1 MIMPELSSVFSLVN
15 YAFVLFFGIVAS
27 LYLADINFCDHK
39 RVYVLTLFF
48 FGIAQLLFYLIM
60 GESVLYKCYPFL
72 IHLPLI
78 LLIFLRFHR
87 NLSISAISV
96 LSAYLLCTPR
106 KWFGTFVAFFFDR
119 NPVVSYIASII
130 ITIPLLVLVI
140 RFVSPY
146 IIRLKYE
153 SRTTLLLFFLL
164 PLVYYVLE
172 YTFTVYTDLLYTG
185 GAVVIDFM
193 DSFLVVSFFI
203 LSVLSLKFSSEKIR
217 QNGKIF
223 CLLQLPHRHRKKFP
237 SFPLSSSRQPF
248 TGMIC
253 GII

>member
-15 YAFVLFFGIVAS
+15 YAFVLFFGIVAA
-27 LYLADINFCDHK
+27 LYLADIGFCDHK

-72 IHLPLI
+72 IHIPLI
-78 LLIFLRFHR
+78 ALIFLRFHR

-119 NPVVSYIASII
+119 NPVVSNIASII

-193 DSFLVVSFFI
+193 DSPGYEELCRRFLADAKDFSEENLKNAGITRRFENKDMNACLEEIKLFI
-203 LSVLSLKFSSEKIR
+203 QKAILI
-217 QNGKIF
+217 
-223 CLLQLPHRHRKKFP
+223 
-237 SFPLSSSRQPF
+237 
-248 TGMIC
+248 
-253 GII
+253 

>member
-1 MIMPELSSVFSLVN
+1 MLSVSDPPSFDSL
-15 YAFVLFFGIVAS
+15 
-27 LYLADINFCDHK
+27 NFPA
-39 RVYVLTLFF
+39 VSP
-48 FGIAQLLFYLIM
+48 
-60 GESVLYKCYPFL
+60 ESVNLC
-72 IHLPLI
+72 H
-78 LLIFLRFHR
+78 LRFVC
-87 NLSISAISV
+87 ISAV
-96 LSAYLLCTPR
+96 HATQMVWHLCC
-106 KWFGTFVAFFFDR
+106 FLFDR

-193 DSFLVVSFFI
+193 DSFLVVSF
-203 LSVLSLKFSSEKIR
+203 L
-217 QNGKIF
+217 F
-223 CLLQLPHRHRKKFP
+223 CLFSPLNFQVKK
-237 SFPLSSSRQPF
+237 
-248 TGMIC
+248 
-253 GII
+253 

>member
-1 MIMPELSSVFSLVN
+1 
-15 YAFVLFFGIVAS
+15 
-27 LYLADINFCDHK
+27 
-39 RVYVLTLFF
+39 
-48 FGIAQLLFYLIM
+48 M

-72 IHLPLI
+72 IHIPLI
-78 LLIFLRFHR
+78 ALIFLRFHR

-106 KWFGTFVAFFFDR
+106 KWFGTFVAFFFDG
-119 NPVVSYIASII
+119 NPVVSNIASII

-193 DSFLVVSFFI
+193 DSFLVVSF
-203 LSVLSLKFSSEKIR
+203 L
-217 QNGKIF
+217 F
-223 CLLQLPHRHRKKFP
+223 CLFSRLNFQVKK
-237 SFPLSSSRQPF
+237 
-248 TGMIC
+248 
-253 GII
+253 

>member
-1 MIMPELSSVFSLVN
+1 
-15 YAFVLFFGIVAS
+15 
-27 LYLADINFCDHK
+27 
-39 RVYVLTLFF
+39 
-48 FGIAQLLFYLIM
+48 M

-248 TGMIC
+248 TGMTC

>member
-1 MIMPELSSVFSLVN
+1 MPELSSVFSLVN
-15 YAFVLFFGIVAS
+15 YAFVLFFGIVAA
-27 LYLADINFCDHK
+27 LYLADIGFCDHK

-72 IHLPLI
+72 IHIPLI
-78 LLIFLRFHR
+78 ALIFLRFHR

-106 KWFGTFVAFFFDR
+106 KWFGTFVAFFFER
-119 NPVVSYIASII
+119 NPVVSNIASII

-172 YTFTVYTDLLYTG
+172 YTLLTLWTV
-185 GAVVIDFM
+185 
-193 DSFLVVSFFI
+193 FLSYPFLFC
-203 LSVLSLKFSSEKIR
+203 LFSRLNFQVKKIK

-223 CLLQLPHRHRKKFP
+223 CLLRLPHRHRKKLP
-237 SFPLSSSRQPF
+237 SFPLPSSRQPF
-248 TGMIC
+248 TGMTCDTI
-253 GII
+253 

>member
-1 MIMPELSSVFSLVN
+1 MPELSSVFSLVN
-15 YAFVLFFGIVAS
+15 YAFVLFFGIVAA
-27 LYLADINFCDHK
+27 LYLADIGFCDHK

-72 IHLPLI
+72 IHIPLI
-78 LLIFLRFHR
+78 ALIFLRFHR
-87 NLSISAISV
+87 NLSISVISV

-119 NPVVSYIASII
+119 NPVVSNIASII

-153 SRTTLLLFFLL
+153 SA
-164 PLVYYVLE
+164 
-172 YTFTVYTDLLYTG
+172 DL
-185 GAVVIDFM
+185 
-193 DSFLVVSFFI
+193 
-203 LSVLSLKFSSEKIR
+203 
-217 QNGKIF
+217 
-223 CLLQLPHRHRKKFP
+223 KK
-237 SFPLSSSRQPF
+237 
-248 TGMIC
+248 
-253 GII
+253 

>member
-1 MIMPELSSVFSLVN
+1 MLSVSDPYPFDCL
-15 YAFVLFFGIVAS
+15 
-27 LYLADINFCDHK
+27 NFPA
-39 RVYVLTLFF
+39 VSP
-48 FGIAQLLFYLIM
+48 
-60 GESVLYKCYPFL
+60 ESVNLC
-72 IHLPLI
+72 H
-78 LLIFLRFHR
+78 LRFVC
-87 NLSISAISV
+87 ISAV
-96 LSAYLLCTPR
+96 HATQMVWHLCC
-106 KWFGTFVAFFFDR
+106 FLFDR
-119 NPVVSYIASII
+119 NPVVSNIASII

-203 LSVLSLKFSSEKIR
+203 LSVLSLKFSSEKIK

-223 CLLQLPHRHRKKFP
+223 CLLRLPHRHRKKLP
-237 SFPLSSSRQPF
+237 SFPLPSSRQPF
-248 TGMIC
+248 TGMTCDTI
-253 GII
+253 

>member
-1 MIMPELSSVFSLVN
+1 MPELSSVFSLVN
-15 YAFVLFFGIVAS
+15 YAFVLFFGIVAA
-27 LYLADINFCDHK
+27 LYLADIGFCDHK

-72 IHLPLI
+72 IHIPLI
-78 LLIFLRFHR
+78 TLIFLRFHR

-119 NPVVSYIASII
+119 NPVVSNIASII

-172 YTFTVYTDLLYTG
+172 CGL
-185 GAVVIDFM
+185 
-193 DSFLVVSFFI
+193 
-203 LSVLSLKFSSEKIR
+203 
-217 QNGKIF
+217 
-223 CLLQLPHRHRKKFP
+223 
-237 SFPLSSSRQPF
+237 RQPDWRRR
-248 TGMIC
+248 TQSD
-253 GII
+253 

>member
-1 MIMPELSSVFSLVN
+1 MPELSSVFSLVN
-15 YAFVLFFGIVAS
+15 YAFVLFFGIVAA
-27 LYLADINFCDHK
+27 LYFADIGFCDHK

-185 GAVVIDFM
+185 GVWTV
-193 DSFLVVSFFI
+193 FLSYPFLFC
-203 LSVLSLKFSSEKIR
+203 LFSPLNFQVKKIR

-248 TGMIC
+248 TGMTC

>member
-1 MIMPELSSVFSLVN
+1 
-15 YAFVLFFGIVAS
+15 
-27 LYLADINFCDHK
+27 
-39 RVYVLTLFF
+39 
-48 FGIAQLLFYLIM
+48 M

-237 SFPLSSSRQPF
+237 SFPLPSSRQPF
-248 TGMIC
+248 TGMTCDTI
-253 GII
+253 